1 MGERH
6 IVLIPDCHH
15 PFQDKRALRAV
26 IKYIRLTQPHEV
38 CILGDYL
45 DCLAPAR
52 WSKGLAAEFAAGLDK
67 EAEEGRATLAWLRAV
82 YGGEITFL
90 EGNHEARIR
99 KYVASVA
106 PALAGIV
113 RMVPELLDFE
123 GFDVRPKEQPYRIAP
138 NTVAIHGDLLSK
150 DAGKSAW
157 KEMTRHG
164 RNVVQGHS
172 HRLGLMFETTDRTR
186 FALECGWLGDVKRAG
201 YLSFKGI
208 ANWQQGFGELRV
220 IGERVF
226 PSAVHVQ
233 GDTLVAA
240 GRIIRGGSDVS

>member
-1 MGERH
+1 MTERH

-15 PFQDKRALRAV
+15 PFQDSRALRAV
-26 IKYIRLTQPHEV
+26 IRYIELTQPHEV

-52 WSKGLAAEFAAGLDK
+52 WSKGLAAEFAAGLDR
-67 EAEEGRATLAWLRAV
+67 EANAGRETLTALRAV
-82 YGGEITFL
+82 YGGGVTFL

-99 KYVASVA
+99 KYVTSVA

-113 RMVPELLDFE
+113 RMVPELLDFK
-123 GFDVRPKEQPYRIAP
+123 GFDVQPQGQPYRIAP
-138 NTVAIHGDLLSK
+138 DTVAIHGDLLSK

-157 KEMTRHG
+157 KEMMRHG

-172 HRLGLMFETTDRTR
+172 HRLGLMFETSDRTR
-186 FALECGWLGDVKRAG
+186 FALEAGWLGDIRRAG
-201 YLSFKGI
+201 YLSFKGV

-220 IGERVF
+220 IGNRVF
-226 PSAVHVQ
+226 PSVIRVQ
-233 GDTLVAA
+233 GGTIAVA
-240 GRIIRGGSDVS
+240 GLRVTVGGE